1 MSGIWKLL
9 RFATR
14 HSLRDLWRSRTRTL
28 FALVC
33 VATGVAAVVALR
45 SLAFMVGDELTTNL
59 AQMNR
64 GDIRI
69 YASSGV
75 PELVEVSGRRMPI
88 FTQETVDLIRAWA
101 ADHDVEV
108 TMGRMSG
115 SAQVRP
121 LVDGAADTAQAA
133 LILYVEPDKYP
144 FYDTI
149 HLEAP
154 ANLTFSEALSDGDAA
169 AAVAR
174 AVLPKL
180 SGITA
185 ALAAPASALDGA
197 PWTLYPAYLAAEP
210 RPLVISGGLAEVLGL
225 HVGDLVRLGASEV
238 LFKVAGIA
246 DSQAETLLTSPQTA
260 FIDYLY
266 APITD
271 LPLMGEK
278 ALPDQIFLK
287 VPLGRDIAA
296 VEASL
301 IERLQTYS
309 GPDTD
314 VEKELNRAT
323 VPELAKQNAETAN
336 VIDDMI
342 LVMGLSS
349 LLIGGIGIVNTMLV
363 VVSRRTLEIAVLK
376 TLGLKGYR
384 VTILFLV
391 EALLMGLIG
400 SLIGIVVGVVL
411 SYLIRGIGE
420 EAFGILL
427 EWRLY
432 PEAMFSGLFLGI
444 VMTGLFGFLPTLIAG
459 QVRPAVVLRP
469 NEAQMP
475 AAGLVQTLITLV
487 GMITILGLLV
497 DAIVEGA
504 LDYGPVYMIAGG
516 GALVGLFAG
525 VIIANTRLGKPIP
538 AYYVFRLARRYERL
552 ENRLTGAAGALTGW
566 PVRWGGSRHE
576 RGRQAI
582 TAGLRGLRQ
591 AILLYGSL
599 AIGAALA
606 SGILLIASEI
616 WLPFGIGDVKPAN
629 DITGAWSR
637 GDWSWIGAWVVL
649 VLAIGLLI
657 RWKTRALVG
666 VIALSS
672 LGVSLGGMIGLAAGT
687 ALERLI
693 GGSAAWGALA
703 EISTGVVLVEGAL
716 ALLGVVYVGY
726 WLLIWLIGR
735 LPVVVMMGI
744 VSAMLMSLALGLA
757 AGAALI
763 GVGALVVLVLVAALG
778 WVTLRLRFWERL
790 GALGALGVEGPSSE
804 RVQGIR
810 RTARAARGT
819 SVVMLSVAALGG
831 GWLLVDV
838 GGSGLWWGGAL
849 VGAIVFAGLWRY
861 LKRGYTVDGRL
872 ILREMGGRRSR
883 VASTLLGLSVGIA
896 GLSVV
901 TLTTGA
907 VSRLLEIQL
916 GQSAEG
922 NLLIVG
928 WTPEQ
933 GQAVADVLD
942 QTEGV
947 QSYAQF
953 RSYNGILLTIN
964 GTVVEPLHSRNVS
977 EQDDPSENTNFERV
991 EAGISTAFS
1000 ERLSLENLPEY
1011 DMKEGRALQPGDE
1024 GQHRLML
1031 RDSFFVEEFGIH
1043 AGDRLQFKFEN
1054 DPGEADDVY
1063 LQLRVVGIISRQ
1075 SKQTGLESAG
1085 NLFVVPPGT
1094 LSGAGVKVL
1103 NVVTVAMVDES
1114 NPAYMR
1120 RAKVAVSDV
1129 PGVLALELSAITQL
1143 LNNLINQL
1151 KAIPTLVAWLA
1162 LMAGTAI
1169 IANTVAL
1176 ATQERRRQIGVMKAV
1191 GLKGWRV
1198 LAMLMVENGLIGLF
1212 AGLIGAGVG
1221 FLITVI
1227 LVLAS
1232 QNPDELKNTI
1242 EFATMGRLVLMSI
1255 GVAIGAAL
1263 LSAWSAAAEK
1273 PMNVLRYE

>member
-1 MSGIWKLL
+1 MSGAWKLL
-9 RFATR
+9 RFATV
-14 HSLRDLWRSRTRTL
+14 HSLRDMWRSRGRTL

-45 SLAFMVGDELTTNL
+45 TLAFMVGDELTTNL

-75 PELVEVSGRRMPI
+75 PELVEVSGRRLPV
-88 FTQETVDLIRAWA
+88 FTQETVDLIRDWA
-101 ADHDVEV
+101 DDEDIGV

-121 LVDGAADTAQAA
+121 VGDGAEDASETDVSEAA
-133 LILYVEPDKYP
+133 LILYVEPDTYP

-149 HLEAP
+149 RLESP
-154 ANLTFSEALSDGDAA
+154 AGLSFADAFKDGD
-169 AAVAR
+169 
-174 AVLPKL
+174 PD
-180 SGITA
+180 TTD
-185 ALAAPASALDGA
+185 APH
-197 PWTLYPAYLAAEP
+197 
-210 RPLVISGGLAEVLGL
+210 PLVISGGLAETLGL
-225 HVGDLVRLGASEV
+225 QVGDDVRLGASEV
-238 LFKVAGIA
+238 SFVVSGIA
-246 DSQAETLLTSPQTA
+246 NSQAETLLTSPQTA
-260 FIDYLY
+260 FVDYLY
-266 APITD
+266 APITY
-271 LPLMGEK
+271 LPLIDEK
-278 ALPDQIFLK
+278 PLPDQIFLK

-296 VEASL
+296 VEADL
-301 IERLQTYS
+301 IDRLQAYV
-309 GPDTD
+309 GGGID
-314 VEKELNRAT
+314 VDKELNRAT
-323 VPELAKQNAETAN
+323 VPELAEQNAETAN

-349 LLIGGIGIVNTMLV
+349 LLIGGIGIINTMLV

-400 SLIGIVVGVVL
+400 SLIGIVVGVGL
-411 SYLIRGIGE
+411 SYLIRGVGE

-444 VMTGLFGFLPTLIAG
+444 VITGLFGFLPTLVAG
-459 QVRPAVVLRP
+459 QVRPAIVLRP

-475 AAGLVQTLITLV
+475 AAGLIQTLITLV

-538 AYYVFRLARRYERL
+538 EYYVFRLPRRFERL
-552 ENRLTGAAGALTGW
+552 ENRITGVAGALTGW
-566 PVRWGGSRHE
+566 LFRRGEPSDTRE
-576 RGRQAI
+576 RGRRAI

-591 AILLYGSL
+591 AILLYGSV

-606 SGILLIASEI
+606 SAILLITSEV

-637 GDWSWIGAWVVL
+637 EDWTWIFAWTL
-649 VLAIGLLI
+649 IALAIGLLI
-657 RWKTRALVG
+657 RWKSRAMVG
-666 VIALSS
+666 VIAMSS
-672 LGVSLGGMIGLAAGT
+672 LGISLGGVIGLAGGMLLDT
-687 ALERLI
+687 LI
-693 GGSAAWGALA
+693 GGSGVWDALA

-716 ALLGVVYVGY
+716 ALLGAIYVGY
-726 WLLIWLIGR
+726 WLLIWAVGK
-735 LPVVVMMGI
+735 LPIVVLMSL
-744 VSAMLMSLALGLA
+744 VSAMLLSLALGLA

-763 GVGALVVLVLVAALG
+763 GAGALAVLVLVTGLG
-778 WVTLRLRFWERL
+778 WVVLRLRLWERVS
-790 GALGALGVEGPSSE
+790 ALGLPVPPSE
-804 RVQGIR
+804 RTQSIARVAQG
-810 RTARAARGT
+810 RGT
-819 SVVMLSVAALGG
+819 SAVMLSMAALGG

-838 GGSGLWWGGAL
+838 AGSELWWGGAL
-849 VGAIVFAGLWRY
+849 AVAAVFIGVWRY
-861 LKRGYTVDGRL
+861 LKHRHSVDGRL

-896 GLSVV
+896 GLSLV

-907 VSRLLEIQL
+907 VSHLLEIQL
-916 GQSAEG
+916 GETAEG

-933 GQAVADVLD
+933 EGAIADVLD
-942 QTEGV
+942 QADGV
-947 QSYAQF
+947 ESYSQF
-953 RSYNGILLTIN
+953 RSYNSILLKIN
-964 GTVVEPLHSRNVS
+964 GEIVESPHRRDID
-977 EQDDPSENTNFERV
+977 EQDDPGENTNFERV
-991 EAGISTAFS
+991 EAGIGVGFA
-1000 ERLSLENLPEY
+1000 ERLNLAELPDY
-1011 DMKEGRALQPGDE
+1011 DMKAGRALQPGDE
-1024 GQHRLML
+1024 GQHRLMI
-1031 RDSFFVEEFGIH
+1031 RESFFLEELGVDV
-1043 AGDRLQFKFEN
+1043 GDRLQFKFEN
-1054 DPGEADDVY
+1054 DPGEDDDVF
-1063 LQLRVVGIISRQ
+1063 LQLRVVGIISRN
-1075 SKQTGLESAG
+1075 SEQTGLEASG
-1085 NLFVVPPGT
+1085 SVFVVPPDT
-1094 LSGAGVKVL
+1094 LSQAGVKAL
-1103 NVVTVAMVDES
+1103 SVVTIAMVDES
-1114 NPAYMR
+1114 DPAYIR
-1120 RAKVAVSDV
+1120 RVKNAVSDV
-1129 PGVLALELSAITQL
+1129 PGVLALEISAITQL
-1143 LNNLINQL
+1143 LKNLINQL

-1176 ATQERRRQIGVMKAV
+1176 ATQERRREIGVMKAV

-1198 LAMLMVENGLIGLF
+1198 LGMLMIENGLIGLF
-1212 AGLIGAGVG
+1212 AGLIGVGVG
-1221 FLITVI
+1221 FLLTVI